1 MSHATRLVFA
11 FHPGIVLPMPTTTI
25 TVTDELHEAL
35 LIAASMV
42 DDVIAVLDLRAMPYH
57 GEALGDVRDLLHM
70 IASGD
75 LAAIT
80 NGTTQEVT
88 Q

>member
-1 MSHATRLVFA
+1 M
-11 FHPGIVLPMPTTTI
+11 TTI
-25 TVTDELHEAL
+25 TITNEIHEAL
-35 LIAASMV
+35 LIAASMT
-42 DDVIAVLDLRAMPYH
+42 DDVIALLDLSVTPYA

-80 NGTTQEVT
+80 S
-88 Q
+88 